1 MIQNPT
7 RSASQA
13 AGGEIIQ
20 ASWNRCVQDY
30 GLDPAMR
37 RDVERVTDQNIREL
51 RSRMEE
57 ILLESDATVAHL
69 RHVARDADYCLL
81 LSDASGIVIQ
91 GYADTSASRELVEE
105 GLATGSRWNESMVGT
120 NGIGTCIVSRRA
132 ITVAGAAHYN
142 QTLRAF
148 TCTAAPIFAPDGRV
162 VAVLDFSGR
171 SVANSSECS
180 FAHHIVRE
188 AAANIST
195 TLFRKC
201 HQNSCIVALSREPE
215 SMPLALNALIA
226 TDETG
231 RLLGATQ
238 EALSFLGV
246 AELSD
251 LGGLQIQDLW
261 RISLDDL
268 APLASHNVKLSGT
281 DGTDMYVTT
290 FLPKKNAAR
299 GSAVAS
305 GRAVAKSRT
314 AGKSAPLALDRVAGS
329 DPKMRHN
336 VELCRKLLDRDISL
350 LLLGETGVGKD
361 TFAKAIHLESN
372 RASKPYVAV
381 NCAAIPETL
390 LASELFGYAPGT
402 FTGGLKAGRV
412 GRIAASNGGTLFL
425 DEIGDMP
432 TDLQAHLLRV
442 LEEREVSPLGAT
454 EAIPVDVRII
464 CATHRDLPKLVE
476 SGRFRRDLYYRIKGA
491 RIIISPL
498 RERLDISELVEK
510 IIEDELGPDAE
521 KITISPEVHELFR
534 SYQWPGNLRELR
546 NVIRWILTVHNDR
559 EITIDH
565 LPEELLIDPSAGAA
579 EVRGQK
585 EPLLGDR
592 SNATLEL
599 AFERVENERIL
610 DALKATKWCITTAA
624 QDLGISRATLHR
636 KIRKYGIVS
645 PNQQT

>member
-1 MIQNPT
+1 MPQNPS
-7 RSASQA
+7 RIVGQA
-13 AGGEIIQ
+13 GSDVIQ
-20 ASWNRCVQDY
+20 ASWTRCVRDY
-30 GLDPAMR
+30 GLEPSMR

-57 ILLESDATVAHL
+57 ILFESDAIVEHL
-69 RHVARDADYCLL
+69 RRVARDADYCLL
-81 LSDASGIVIQ
+81 LSDATGIVIQ
-91 GYADTSASRELVEE
+91 GYADTSATRELVEE
-105 GLATGSRWNESMVGT
+105 GLATGSRWNENMVGT
-120 NGIGTCIVSRRA
+120 NGIGTCIVSRRSV
-132 ITVAGAAHYN
+132 TVAGPAHYN
-142 QTLRAF
+142 QTLRGF
-148 TCTAAPIFAPDGRV
+148 TCTAAPIFAPDGSV

-215 SMPLALNALIA
+215 AMPLALNALIA
-226 TDETG
+226 TDEGG

-246 AELSD
+246 AELAD
-251 LGGLQIQDLW
+251 LGGLQVQDLW
-261 RISLDDL
+261 RVSLDDL
-268 APLASHNVKLSGT
+268 KPLSSHNVKLNST
-281 DGTDMYVTT
+281 DGSDMYVTT
-290 FLPKKNAAR
+290 FFPRKKAPR
-299 GSAVAS
+299 SPGVAS
-305 GRAVAKSRT
+305 QATAKSRI
-314 AGKSAPLALDRVAGS
+314 AGKSSPLALDRVAGS
-329 DPKMRHN
+329 DAKMRHN

-402 FTGGLKAGRV
+402 FTGGLKAGRI
-412 GRIAASNGGTLFL
+412 GRIVAANGGTLFL

-454 EAIPVDVRII
+454 EPIPVDVRII
-464 CATHRDLPKLVE
+464 CATHRDLPNLVE
-476 SGRFRRDLYYRIKGA
+476 AGRFRRDLYYRIKGA
-491 RIIISPL
+491 QIVVSPL
-498 RERLDISELVEK
+498 RERSDILELTQR
-510 IIEDELGPDAE
+510 IFEDELGPEALKIMMSAE
-521 KITISPEVHELFR
+521 VQDLFR
-534 SYQWPGNLRELR
+534 RYRWPGNLRELK
-546 NVIRWILTVHNDR
+546 NVIRWILSVHSDH
-559 EITIDH
+559 EITLDH
-565 LPEELLIDPSAGAA
+565 LPEELLSWSPAAKMDSSHYTAPIGGAQPA
-579 EVRGQK
+579 
-585 EPLLGDR
+585 
-592 SNATLEL
+592 ATLEL
-599 AFERVENERIL
+599 AYERVEHEKIVE
-610 DALKATKWCITTAA
+610 ALKATKWCITTAA

-636 KIRKYGIVS
+636 KIRKYGIIS
-645 PNQQT
+645 PNQQD

>member
-1 MIQNPT
+1 MSQNPL
-7 RSASQA
+7 RFAGQPP
-13 AGGEIIQ
+13 GGEVIQ
-20 ASWNRCVQDY
+20 ASWNRCVQEY
-30 GLDPAMR
+30 GLDASMR
-37 RDVERVTDQNIREL
+37 RDVERVTDQNVREL

-57 ILLESDATVAHL
+57 IIFESDATVAHL

-81 LSDASGIVIQ
+81 LSDATGIVIQ

-105 GLATGSRWNESMVGT
+105 GLATGSRWNENMVGT
-120 NGIGTCIVSRRA
+120 NGIGTCIVSRRPV
-132 ITVAGAAHYN
+132 TVTGAAHYN
-142 QTLRAF
+142 QSLRGF

-162 VAVLDFSGR
+162 AAVLDFSGR

-188 AAANIST
+188 AAASIST

-226 TDETG
+226 TDESG

-246 AELSD
+246 AELAD

-261 RISLDDL
+261 RVSLDDL
-268 APLASHNVKLSGT
+268 KPLATHNVRLSGT
-281 DGTDMYVTT
+281 DGADMYVTT
-290 FLPKKNAAR
+290 FLPKKKALR
-299 GSAVAS
+299 S
-305 GRAVAKSRT
+305 GPSVSSPQAAKSRG
-314 AGKSAPLALDRVAGS
+314 AGKSVPLALDRVAGS

-372 RASKPYVAV
+372 RAAKPYVAV

-454 EAIPVDVRII
+454 EPISVDVRII
-464 CATHRDLPKLVE
+464 CATHRDLPHLVE
-476 SGRFRRDLYYRIKGA
+476 AGRFRRDLYYRIKGA
-491 RIIISPL
+491 QIVVSPL
-498 RERLDISELVEK
+498 RDRSDIAELVEK
-510 IIEDELGPDAE
+510 IVEDELGPDAE
-521 KITISPEVHELFR
+521 KITISQEVQDLFR
-534 SYQWPGNLRELR
+534 SYRWPGNLRELK
-546 NVIRWILTVHNDR
+546 NVIRWILSVHNDR
-559 EITIDH
+559 EITLDH
-565 LPEELLIDPSAGAA
+565 LPEELLAWSPAAKTEGSRHTGPIDSYP
-579 EVRGQK
+579 
-585 EPLLGDR
+585 
-592 SNATLEL
+592 NATLEL
-599 AFERVENERIL
+599 AYERVEQEKIVG
-610 DALKATKWCITTAA
+610 ALKSTKWCITTAA

-636 KIRKYGIVS
+636 KIRKYGIIS
-645 PNQQT
+645 PNQQD

>member
-1 MIQNPT
+1 MSQNPIRT
-7 RSASQA
+7 TGQQS
-13 AGGEIIQ
+13 GGDVIQ
-20 ASWNRCVQDY
+20 ASWNRCVQEY
-30 GLDPAMR
+30 GLDPTMR
-37 RDVERVTDQNIREL
+37 RDVERVGDQNIREL

-57 ILLESDATVAHL
+57 ILFESDATVAHL

-81 LSDASGIVIQ
+81 LSDATGIVVQ
-91 GYADTSASRELVEE
+91 GYADTTASQELVHE
-105 GLATGSRWNESMVGT
+105 GLATGSRWNENMVGT
-120 NGIGTCIVSRRA
+120 NGIGTCIVSRRSV
-132 ITVAGAAHYN
+132 TVAGAAHYN

-162 VAVLDFSGR
+162 AAVLDFSGR

-215 SMPLALNALIA
+215 AMPLALNALIA
-226 TDETG
+226 TDESG

-251 LGGLQIQDLW
+251 LGGLLIQDLW
-261 RISLDDL
+261 RVSLDDL
-268 APLASHNVKLSGT
+268 KPLASHNVKLSGT
-281 DGTDMYVTT
+281 DGADMYVTT
-290 FLPKKNAAR
+290 FLPKKKAPR
-299 GSAVAS
+299 SPTS
-305 GRAVAKSRT
+305 PSPSKSRA

-336 VELCRKLLDRDISL
+336 VDLCRRLLDRDISL

-372 RASKPYVAV
+372 RAAKPYVAV

-402 FTGGLKAGRV
+402 FTGGLKTGRV
-412 GRIAASNGGTLFL
+412 GRIVASNGGTLFL

-442 LEEREVSPLGAT
+442 LEEREVSPLGAA
-454 EAIPVDVRII
+454 EPIAVDVRII
-464 CATHRDLPKLVE
+464 CATHRDLPQLVE
-476 SGRFRRDLYYRIKGA
+476 AGRFRRDLYYRIKGA
-491 RIIISPL
+491 QIVVSPL
-498 RERLDISELVEK
+498 RERSDILELVAR
-510 IIEDELGPDAE
+510 IFEDELGAADAE
-521 KITISPEVHELFR
+521 KIVLSAEVQDLFR
-534 SYQWPGNLRELR
+534 KYRWPGNLRELK
-546 NVIRWILTVHNDR
+546 NVIRWILSVHSDHV
-559 EITIDH
+559 ITLDH
-565 LPEELLIDPSAGAA
+565 LPDELLAWSSSAKTDVTRHLAQVAGSQPS
-579 EVRGQK
+579 
-585 EPLLGDR
+585 
-592 SNATLEL
+592 ATLEL
-599 AFERVENERIL
+599 AYERVEQEKII

-624 QDLGISRATLHR
+624 QTLGVSRATLHR
-636 KIRKYGIVS
+636 KIRKYGIIS
-645 PNQQT
+645 PNQQD